1 MERIVDFLAMGG
13 YAGFVWS
20 AFAVTFIVV
29 IALAVSSRR
38 ALKRAEARLA
48 ALEAARP
55 ARRRKAAQPK
65 DAA

>member
-1 MERIVDFLAMGG
+1 MDRIVEFLAMGG
-13 YAGFVWS
+13 YAGFVWP
-20 AFAVTFIVV
+20 AFAVTFIVIV
-29 IALAVSSRR
+29 ALAVSSRQ

-48 ALEAARP
+48 VLEAARP

>member
-13 YAGFVWS
+13 YAGFVWP
-20 AFAVTFIVV
+20 AFAVTFLVV
-29 IALAVSSRR
+29 IVLAVASRR
-38 ALKRAEARLA
+38 ALNRAEARLA

-55 ARRRKAAQPK
+55 ARRRKSVQPK

>member
-1 MERIVDFLAMGG
+1 MDRIADFLAMGG
-13 YAGFVWS
+13 YAGFVWP

-48 ALEAARP
+48 ALEAVRP
-55 ARRRKAAQPK
+55 ARRRRAAQPK

>member
-55 ARRRKAAQPK
+55 ARRRKATQPK